1 VTAEETAMDIY
12 EVLKEDHDEARRLL
26 DALDETGDDEGDKRA
41 RRYAEFKI
49 DLMMHQH
56 VEESVFYNSL
66 KDIEETRD
74 DALEAIN
81 EHHVVDTLLE
91 ELDDMPKEGDEWR
104 AKFGVLKEL
113 VEHHMREEEEEFF
126 RTARKVLD
134 PEQAE
139 RMGELFRE
147 KKAAGVRAMSPA
159 DLA

>member
-1 VTAEETAMDIY
+1 MDIY
-12 EVLKEDHDEARRLL
+12 GVIKDDHDKARRLL
-26 DALDETGDDEGDKRA
+26 DGLDGTRDDEGGKRA
-41 RRYAEFKI
+41 RRFAELKT

-56 VEESVFYNSL
+56 VEESVFYNTL

-126 RTARKVLD
+126 ENARKVLD
-134 PEQAE
+134 DEQAE
-139 RMGELFRE
+139 KMGAVFRE
-147 KKAAGVRAMSPA
+147 KKEAGVKAMSPV

>member
-1 VTAEETAMDIY
+1 MDIY
-12 EVLKEDHDEARRLL
+12 EVLKEDHDKARRLL
-26 DALDETGDDEGDKRA
+26 DALDETKDDEGTKRA
-41 RRYAEFKI
+41 RRFAEFKI

-56 VEESVFYNSL
+56 VEESVFYNTL

-81 EHHVVDTLLE
+81 EHHVVNTLLE

-126 RTARKVLD
+126 AGARKVLD
-134 PEQAE
+134 AGQAAE
-139 RMGELFRE
+139 MGAAFQE
-147 KKAAGVRAMSPA
+147 KKTAGVEAMSPVN
-159 DLA
+159 LA